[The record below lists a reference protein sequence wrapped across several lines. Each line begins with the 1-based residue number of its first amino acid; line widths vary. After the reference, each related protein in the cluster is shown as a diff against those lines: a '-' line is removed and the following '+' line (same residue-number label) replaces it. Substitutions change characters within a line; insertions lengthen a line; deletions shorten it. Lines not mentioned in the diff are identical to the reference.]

1 MAETFLLEI
10 TTPERLIARE
20 PVTEA
25 QIPGLD
31 GYLGVLPG
39 HAALLGELGFG
50 ELSYKT
56 GGTGLLHHVVVHG
69 GFVEINGDTTR
80 VLCTSAEMPDQI
92 DLERA
97 KAALD
102 KARKLLVSSGDM
114 DIAHVLEAS
123 KRAEARVFA
132 ASKVAGT
139 K

>member
-1 MAETFLLEI
+1 MAETFVLEI

-56 GGTGLLHHVVVHG
+56 GGTLHRVVVHG

-80 VLCTSAEMPDQI
+80 VLCSSAEMPDQI

-97 KAALD
+97 KSALER
-102 KARKLLVSSGDM
+102 ARKRLTASGEF
-114 DIAHVLEAS
+114 DIARALNAS
-123 KRAEARVFA
+123 RRAEARVQA
-132 ASKVAGT
+132 AEKVAG
-139 K
+139 KG

>member
-1 MAETFLLEI
+1 MAETFVLEI

-56 GGTGLLHHVVVHG
+56 GGTLHRVVVPRW
-69 GFVEINGDTTR
+69 FCGDQR
-80 VLCTSAEMPDQI
+80 GYNA
-92 DLERA
+92 RA
-97 KAALD
+97 
-102 KARKLLVSSGDM
+102 VQFSGD
-114 DIAHVLEAS
+114 
-123 KRAEARVFA
+123 
-132 ASKVAGT
+132 AGSD
-139 K
+139 

>member
-1 MAETFLLEI
+1 MAETFVLEI

-50 ELSYKT
+50 ELSYTT
-56 GGTGLLHHVVVHG
+56 GGTLHRVVVHG

-80 VLCTSAEMPDQI
+80 VLCSSAEMPDQI

-97 KAALD
+97 KKALD
-102 KARKLLVSSGDM
+102 KARKMLVASGKM
-114 DIAHVLEAS
+114 DIAHVLEAT
-123 KRAEARVFA
+123 KRAEARVKA
-132 ASKVAGT
+132 AEKVAG
-139 K
+139 KR

>member
-1 MAETFLLEI
+1 MAETFVLEI
-10 TTPERLIARE
+10 TTPERLIAGE

-50 ELSYKT
+50 ELSYTT
-56 GGTGLLHHVVVHG
+56 GGTLHRVVVHG

-80 VLCTSAEMPDQI
+80 VLCSSAEMPDQI

-97 KAALD
+97 KKALD
-102 KARKLLVSSGDM
+102 KARKMLVASGEM
-114 DIAHVLEAS
+114 DIAHVLEAT
-123 KRAEARVFA
+123 KRAEARVKA
-132 ASKVAGT
+132 AEKVAG
-139 K
+139 KR